1 MAILLSGIFEEFW
14 VLLFRGLF
22 AAESGDGELSAYGAA
37 AGGVRRG
44 SLDMLFFAASCFGAA
59 LGGEL
64 VAFGLESL
72 ASGADGFAVG

>member
-1 MAILLSGIFEEFW
+1 MSLFPQLGVLSFGGGF
-14 VLLFRGLF
+14 V
-22 AAESGDGELSAYGAA
+22 AESGYGELSAYGAA

-44 SLDMLFFAASCFGAA
+44 SLDTLFLTMSCFGAA